1 MRFILKKIFTYQ
13 EHINYQTINITK
25 KRSINKITRKK
36 TEQIMIY
43 IELKRQKNIIK
54 PHSKDADYN
63 KYKLIYLIPVNKE
76 ISYSQEYISIFIFKT
91 NYKYL
96 YYQSLVYFL
105 NNY

>member
-25 KRSINKITRKK
+25 KTKHQQNNKKK
-36 TEQIMIY
+36 TKQIMIY
-43 IELKRQKNIIK
+43 IELKKQKNIIK